1 MNDWIWIMVPLTA
14 LLIPIVVVFTKH
26 QQRMAEI
33 YHQGSAERNEIAAL
47 SNEIR
52 ELKAL
57 VHQQAITLDTLASTQ
72 KALSRPPASPD
83 LTERLSTGP

>member
-1 MNDWIWIMVPLTA
+1 MNDWIWVMIPLTA

-47 SNEIR
+47 GNEIR
-52 ELKAL
+52 ELKTL
-57 VHQQAITLDTLASTQ
+57 VHQQAITLDNLAATQ
-72 KALSRPPASPD
+72 RALSVPPAAPD
-83 LTERLSTGP
+83 LSERLSTGP